1 MEGKKELVAFN
12 KMDQVLPN
20 IPNNLDLGKISS
32 EMGGGAMIDE
42 TKMNDQVHQQI
53 VGFLKTERLKQFCSL
68 ATSEER
74 IKFIYKHE
82 AYWPLLQ
89 VTMHNAHL
97 TGIPSTYFFHKYK
110 IY

>member
-1 MEGKKELVAFN
+1 
-12 KMDQVLPN
+12 MDQVLPN
-20 IPNNLDLGKISS
+20 IPNNMDLGKISS
-32 EMGGGAMIDE
+32 EMGGGAMLDE

-53 VGFLKTERLKQFCSL
+53 VGFLKTERLRQFCGL

-89 VTMHNAHL
+89 VTVNDSKL
-97 TGIPSTYFFHKYK
+97 TRILEYIFGNKISSIPN
-110 IY
+110 